1 MPWSAEEL
9 AGGQI
14 QCECGR
20 VHHVPIHTIRSGEDV
35 LEHLP
40 EDVAHLGLPRRA
52 IIVADETTY
61 DLAGRKVV
69 ELLEADQI
77 TTEEVILR
85 PRRAFGQRH
94 WVLPDEHSLGQVLLA
109 IGDEPCFLVAVGAGT
124 INDIVRFVAH
134 RTGKAFISVVPLR
147 PWMGMRRR
155 YRPCSP
161 AASRK
166 LYLRLTRQ
174 LYIVP
179 SCWPLLLWRWWRGLW
194 RFSG

>member
-85 PRRAFGQRH
+85 LRRAFGQRH

-124 INDIVRFVAH
+124 INDIVRSLWPIAPE
-134 RTGKAFISVVPLR
+134 RLLSAWVPLR

-166 LYLRLTRQ
+166 LCLRLTRQ
-174 LYIVP
+174 LYISMP
-179 SCWPLLLWRWWRGLW
+179 SCWPLLLWRWWPRALAI
-194 RFSG
+194 